1 MFLDFF
7 LLLRQHALPVT
18 LPEYLTLLSA
28 LRSDV
33 GGTSIEDFY
42 FLSKTTLV
50 KHEQHLDLFDRLFGE
65 YVAGKQSAPP
75 ESLPNISPNWL
86 RDALDRQ
93 LTDKEKAAIEAMGGL
108 DAGWQRLREL
118 LAEQDE
124 RGFPPGHEGGTKWI
138 GTGGRNAVPPSS
150 FGENGFNRN
159 DGPPKGVKMKP
170 GDKSES
176 NGNRTGVKV
185 WEQRAYKNLDDS
197 LELNTRNLK
206 MALRRLRILTR
217 EGIEDE
223 LDIDGTIDGTSRNAG
238 YLDIKMQPS
247 RRNRVKVLIL
257 FDVGGS
263 MDEHVELCSHLLS
276 AARYQFKHLEF
287 MYFHNCVYETLW
299 KDNRSDGPYHR
310 KERVPTWEVLHKY
323 NKDYKVIF
331 VGDAAMSPYE
341 ITSPKGSVEHYN
353 EEAGIVWL
361 DRFKAQ
367 YPHLVW
373 LNPNVAAYWQYTQ
386 STKLIRDWSGNR
398 MFPLTLNGLEQ
409 AMKSLKNP
417 KVVFKY

>member
-28 LRSDV
+28 LRSNV
-33 GGTSIEDFY
+33 GGTSVEDFY
-42 FLSKTTLV
+42 FLSKTALI

-65 YVAGKQSAPP
+65 YVSGKQLAPP
-75 ESLPNISPNWL
+75 ETLPTVPPDWL
-86 RDALDRQ
+86 RNALENQ
-93 LTDKEKAAIEAMGGL
+93 LTDEERASIDAMGGL
-108 DAGWQRLREL
+108 DALWQRLREL
-118 LAEQDE
+118 LDEQDE
-124 RGFPPGHEGGTKWI
+124 RHEGGNRWI
-138 GTGGRNAVPPSS
+138 GTGGTSP
-150 FGENGFNRN
+150 FGENGSAPEGFKLNP
-159 DGPPKGVKMKP
+159 DEKSKLP
-170 GDKSES
+170 GD
-176 NGNRTGVKV
+176 RTAAKV
-185 WEQRAYKNLDDS
+185 WEQRAYKNLDDQI
-197 LELNTRNLK
+197 ELNTRNLK

-217 EGIEDE
+217 EGAEDE
-223 LDIDGTIDGTSRNAG
+223 LDIDGTVDGTSRNAG
-238 YLDIKMQPS
+238 LLDIRMQPS
-247 RRNRVKVLIL
+247 RKNRVKVLML

-263 MDEHVELCSHLLS
+263 MDEHIELCSHLFS

-299 KDNRSDGPYHR
+299 KDNSRRSA
-310 KERVPTWEVLHKY
+310 RVPTWEVLHKY

-331 VGDAAMSPYE
+331 VGDAAMAPYE

-367 YPHLVW
+367 YPHVVW
-373 LNPNVAAYWQYTQ
+373 LNPNLAGYWQYSH
-386 STKLIRDWSGNR
+386 STALIREWSGNR

-409 AMKSLKNP
+409 AMKCLKNP
-417 KVVFKY
+417 KVTFTP

>member
-7 LLLRQHALPVT
+7 LLLRKHALPVT

-28 LRSDV
+28 LRSDA
-33 GGTSIEDFY
+33 GSTSVEDFY
-42 FLSKTTLV
+42 YLSKTALI

-65 YVAGKQSAPP
+65 YITGQQSTPL
-75 ESLPNISPNWL
+75 ESLPDVPPEWL
-86 RDALDRQ
+86 KDAIENQ
-93 LTDKEKAAIEAMGGL
+93 LTDEDRVDL
-108 DAGWQRLREL
+108 DAAGGVDALWQQFREL
-118 LAEQDE
+118 LDEQNAT
-124 RGFPPGHEGGTKWI
+124 GPLFGGSRWI
-138 GTGGRNAVPPSS
+138 GTDGTSPFGTNGMGSS
-150 FGENGFNRN
+150 QEGFNL
-159 DGPPKGVKMKP
+159 DSGE
-170 GDKSES
+170 KSPTG
-176 NGNRTGVKV
+176 GNRSASKV
-185 WEQRAYKNLDDS
+185 WEQRDYKNLDDS
-197 LELNTRNLK
+197 IELNTRNLK

-217 EGIEDE
+217 EGVEDE
-223 LDIDGTIDGTSRNAG
+223 LDIDGTIDSTSRNAG
-238 YLDIKMQPS
+238 LLDIQMQPS
-247 RRNRVKVLIL
+247 RKNRVKVLML

-263 MDEHVELCSHLLS
+263 MDEHIELCSHLFS

-299 KDNRSDGPYHR
+299 KDNLRR
-310 KERVPTWEVLHKY
+310 RERVPTWEVLHKY

-341 ITSPKGSVEHYN
+341 ITMAKGSVEHYN

-367 YPHLVW
+367 YPSLVW
-373 LNPNVAAYWQYTQ
+373 LNPNVAAYWKYTQ
-386 STKLIRDWSGNR
+386 STSLIREWSGNR

-417 KVVFKY
+417 KVVFVP

>member
-33 GGTSIEDFY
+33 GSTSVEDFY
-42 FLSKTTLV
+42 FLSKTALV

-65 YVAGKQSAPP
+65 YVTGKQSAPP
-75 ESLPNISPNWL
+75 KVLPDVPPDWL
-86 RDALDRQ
+86 RDALENQ
-93 LTDKEKAAIEAMGGL
+93 LTDEEKAEIEVLGGL
-108 DAGWQRLREL
+108 DALWQRLREL
-118 LAEQDE
+118 LDEQDE
-124 RGFPPGHEGGTKWI
+124 RHEGGSRWI
-138 GTGGRNAVPPSS
+138 GTGGTSP
-150 FGENGFNRN
+150 FGTNGANEQGF
-159 DGPPKGVKMKP
+159 KMKP

-176 NGNRTGVKV
+176 SGNRSAAKV

-217 EGIEDE
+217 EGVEDE
-223 LDIDGTIDGTSRNAG
+223 LDIEGTIDGTSRNAG

-247 RRNRVKVLIL
+247 RKNRVKVLIL

-263 MDEHVELCSHLLS
+263 MDEHVELCSHLFS

-299 KDNRSDGPYHR
+299 KDNARR
-310 KERVPTWEVLHKY
+310 KDRVPTWEVLHKY

-341 ITSPKGSVEHYN
+341 ITSAKGSVEHYN
-353 EEAGIVWL
+353 PEAGIVWL
-361 DRFKAQ
+361 DRFKTQ

-386 STKLIRDWSGNR
+386 STQLIRNWSGNR

-417 KVVFKY
+417 KVTFQD

>member
-33 GGTSIEDFY
+33 GSTSVEDFY
-42 FLSKTTLV
+42 FLSKTALV

-65 YVAGKQSAPP
+65 YVTGKQSAPP
-75 ESLPNISPNWL
+75 EALPDVPPDWL
-86 RDALDRQ
+86 RDALENQ
-93 LTDKEKAAIEAMGGL
+93 LTNKEKDEIEALGGL
-108 DAGWQRLREL
+108 DALWQRLREL
-118 LAEQDE
+118 LDEQDE
-124 RGFPPGHEGGTKWI
+124 RYEGGSRWI
-138 GTGGRNAVPPSS
+138 GTGGTSP
-150 FGENGFNRN
+150 FGTNGANEQGF
-159 DGPPKGVKMKP
+159 KMKP

-176 NGNRTGVKV
+176 SGNRSAAKV

-217 EGIEDE
+217 EGVEDE

-247 RRNRVKVLIL
+247 RKNRVKVLIL

-263 MDEHVELCSHLLS
+263 MDEHVELCSHLFS

-299 KDNRSDGPYHR
+299 KDNARR
-310 KERVPTWEVLHKY
+310 KDRIPTWEVLHKY

-341 ITSPKGSVEHYN
+341 ITSAKGSVEHYN
-353 EEAGIVWL
+353 PEAGIVWL
-361 DRFKAQ
+361 DRFKTQ

-386 STKLIRDWSGNR
+386 STQLIRRWSGNR

-417 KVVFKY
+417 KVTFQD

>member
-18 LPEYLTLLSA
+18 LPEYLTLLAA
-28 LRSDV
+28 LRSNV
-33 GGTSIEDFY
+33 GGTTVDDFY
-42 FLSKTTLV
+42 FISKTALV

-75 ESLPNISPNWL
+75 ETLPATPPDWL
-86 RDALDRQ
+86 RDALEIQ
-93 LTDKEKAAIEAMGGL
+93 LTDEERESMQAIGGL
-108 DAGWQRLREL
+108 DALWQRLREL
-118 LAEQDE
+118 LVEQDE
-124 RGFPPGHEGGTKWI
+124 RHEGGNKWI
-138 GTGGRNAVPPSS
+138 GTGGTSPFGTNGSNEQGFKMNSSDGSPPD
-150 FGENGFNRN
+150 R
-159 DGPPKGVKMKP
+159 
-170 GDKSES
+170 
-176 NGNRTGVKV
+176 GNRTAAKI
-185 WEQRAYKNLDDS
+185 WEQRDYKNLDDS

-238 YLDIKMQPS
+238 YLDIKMQPA
-247 RRNRVKVLIL
+247 RKNRVKVLIL

-263 MDEHVELCSHLLS
+263 MDEHIELCSHLFS

-299 KDNRSDGPYHR
+299 RDNSRR
-310 KERVPTWEVLHKY
+310 KERIPTWEVLHKY

-341 ITSPKGSVEHYN
+341 ITMPKGSVEHYN
-353 EEAGIVWL
+353 LEAGIVWL

-373 LNPNVAAYWQYTQ
+373 LNPNVAAYWHYTQ
-386 STKLIRDWSGNR
+386 STKLIRDWSGDR
-398 MFPLTLNGLEQ
+398 MFPLTLYGLKQ

-417 KVVFKY
+417 KITFAQ

>member
-28 LRSDV
+28 LRNV
-33 GGTSIEDFY
+33 GGTSVEDFY
-42 FLSKTTLV
+42 FLSKTILV

-65 YVAGKQSAPP
+65 YVAGKQSVPP
-75 ESLPNISPNWL
+75 DALPDVPPDWL
-86 RDALDRQ
+86 RDALKSQ
-93 LTDKEKAAIEAMGGL
+93 LTAEEKAEVEALGGL
-108 DAGWQRLREL
+108 DTLWQRLREL
-118 LAEQDE
+118 LDEQDE
-124 RGFPPGHEGGTKWI
+124 RHDGGNRWI
-138 GTGGRNAVPPSS
+138 GTGGTSP
-150 FGENGFNRN
+150 FGTNGFNPE
-159 DGPPKGVKMKP
+159 GFKMKP

-176 NGNRTGVKV
+176 GGNRTAAKI

-197 LELNTRNLK
+197 VELNTRNLK

-217 EGIEDE
+217 EGVEDE
-223 LDIDGTIDGTSRNAG
+223 LDINGTIDGTSRNAG

-247 RRNRVKVLIL
+247 RKNRVKVLIL

-263 MDEHVELCSHLLS
+263 MDEHVELCSHLFS

-299 KDNRSDGPYHR
+299 KDNARR

-341 ITSPKGSVEHYN
+341 ITSAKGSVEHYN

-367 YPHLVW
+367 YPYLVW
-373 LNPNVAAYWQYTQ
+373 LNPNVAAYWQYTH

-409 AMKSLKNP
+409 AMKSLKNS
-417 KVVFKY
+417 KVTF

>member
-7 LLLRQHALPVT
+7 LLLRKHALPVT

-33 GGTSIEDFY
+33 GSTNVEDFY
-42 FLSKTTLV
+42 YLSKTALI

-65 YVAGKQSAPP
+65 YIAGRQSTPLG
-75 ESLPNISPNWL
+75 SLPDVPPDWL
-86 RDALDRQ
+86 KDAINDQ
-93 LTDKEKAAIEAMGGL
+93 LTNEDRVDLDAAGGL
-108 DAGWQRLREL
+108 DALWQQFREL
-118 LAEQDE
+118 LDEQNARNE
-124 RGFPPGHEGGTKWI
+124 NGPMFGGSRWI
-138 GTGGRNAVPPSS
+138 GTDGTSPFGTNGGGSS
-150 FGENGFNRN
+150 PEGFNL
-159 DGPPKGVKMKP
+159 DTGE
-170 GDKSES
+170 KSPS
-176 NGNRTGVKV
+176 GGNRSASKV
-185 WEQRAYKNLDDS
+185 WEQRDYKNLDDS
-197 LELNTRNLK
+197 IELNTRNLK

-217 EGIEDE
+217 EGVEDE
-223 LDIDGTIDGTSRNAG
+223 LDIDGTIDSTSRNAG
-238 YLDIKMQPS
+238 MLDIQMQPS
-247 RRNRVKVLIL
+247 RKNRVKVLML

-263 MDEHVELCSHLLS
+263 MDEHIELCSHLFS

-299 KDNRSDGPYHR
+299 KDNLRR
-310 KERVPTWEVLHKY
+310 RERVPTWEVLHKY

-341 ITSPKGSVEHYN
+341 ITMAKGSVEHYN

-361 DRFKAQ
+361 GRFKAQ
-367 YPHLVW
+367 YPNLVW
-373 LNPNVAAYWQYTQ
+373 LNPNVAAYWKYTQ
-386 STKLIRDWSGNR
+386 STSLIREWSGNR

-417 KVVFKY
+417 KITF

>member
-7 LLLRQHALPVT
+7 LILRQHALPVT

-28 LRSDV
+28 LRSEV
-33 GGTSIEDFY
+33 GSTSIEDFY
-42 FLSKTTLV
+42 YLSKTTLV

-65 YVAGKQSAPP
+65 YVAQKPLASPEILPDIPP
-75 ESLPNISPNWL
+75 DWL
-86 RDALDRQ
+86 RDALNSQ
-93 LTDKEKAAIEAMGGL
+93 LSDEEKTELDAQGGL
-108 DAGWQRLREL
+108 DALWQLLREL
-118 LAEQDE
+118 LTESDQNE
-124 RGFPPGHEGGTKWI
+124 TRWNQW
-138 GTGGRNAVPPSS
+138 TGANVSS
-150 FGENGFNRN
+150 PFGQNGFTPGDFN
-159 DGPPKGVKMKP
+159 KKP
-170 GDKSES
+170 GDSTDDPGRNSQDRGSRLAE
-176 NGNRTGVKV
+176 KV

-217 EGIEDE
+217 EGIQDE
-223 LDIDGTIDGTSRNAG
+223 LDIDKTIDGTSRNAG
-238 YLDIKMQPS
+238 YLDIKMQAT

-263 MDEHVELCSHLLS
+263 MDEHVELCSHLFS

-299 KDNRSDGPYHR
+299 KDNTRR
-310 KERVPTWEVLHKY
+310 RERIPTWEVLHKY

-341 ITSPKGSVEHYN
+341 ITIPRGSVEHYN
-353 EEAGIVWL
+353 QEAGIVWL
-361 DRFKAQ
+361 DRFKTQ

-373 LNPNVAAYWQYTQ
+373 LNPNIAAYWQYTQ
-386 STKLIRDWSGNR
+386 STQLIRDWSGNR

-417 KVVFKY
+417 KITFQD

>member
-28 LRSDV
+28 LRSKA
-33 GGTSIEDFY
+33 GGTSVDDFY
-42 FLSKTTLV
+42 FLSKAALV
-50 KHEQHLDLFDRLFGE
+50 KREQHLDLFDRLFGE
-65 YVAGKQSAPP
+65 YVTGKQSAPP
-75 ESLPNISPNWL
+75 ESLPEVPPDWL
-86 RDALDRQ
+86 RQIFSDQLPEEERDR
-93 LTDKEKAAIEAMGGL
+93 IEAMGGL
-108 DAGWQRLREL
+108 DHLWQQIRDQLG
-118 LAEQDE
+118 EQDSLAD
-124 RGFPPGHEGGTKWI
+124 GGNGWIGAGGTS
-138 GTGGRNAVPPSS
+138 P
-150 FGENGFNRN
+150 FGEDGASNEGF
-159 DGPPKGVKMKP
+159 GKKP
-170 GDKSES
+170 SENFHS
-176 NGNRTGVKV
+176 EGNRTAAKI
-185 WEQRAYKNLDDS
+185 WQQRDYKNLDDN

-223 LDIDGTIDGTSRNAG
+223 LDINGTIDGTSRNAG
-238 YLDIKMQPS
+238 YLDIRMQPA
-247 RRNRVKVLIL
+247 RRNQVKVLML

-263 MDEHVELCSHLLS
+263 MDEHIELCSQLFS

-299 KDNRSDGPYHR
+299 RSNQIDQSTRSGLNRRRDR
-310 KERVPTWEVLHKY
+310 LPTWEVLHKY
-323 NKDYKVIF
+323 NKEYKVIF
-331 VGDAAMSPYE
+331 VGDAAMAPYE
-341 ITSPKGSVEHYN
+341 ITMPKGSVEHYN

-361 DRFKAQ
+361 NRFKAK

-373 LNPNVAAYWQYTQ
+373 LNPNTAAYWKYTN
-386 STKLIRDWSGNR
+386 STNLIREWSGNR

-417 KVVFKY
+417 KVVFND